1 MPISGPVTDECGT
14 NGLPGEEVQGWKF
27 NGGGQFPDNSVLIS
41 VVKGL
46 IRSANVC
53 KRWEMDEGAIFCS
66 WGRKGG

>member
-1 MPISGPVTDECGT
+1 MASLGRRCRGG
-14 NGLPGEEVQGWKF
+14 NSM
-27 NGGGQFPDNSVLIS
+27 GGGQFPDNSVLIS